1 MLGVKCHECKFLM
14 PVGRVFNA
22 AQNQVLISPV
32 SSYYEG
38 KAKRANI
45 ELRELQGE
53 SLKQELEDAPAR
65 KAAANAKAAADYA
78 LVLESIR
85 AKRQSTDAAEM
96 DDARD
101 VVSPWVKEYDKR
113 GIAWARENFDE
124 MVLSRLPAS
133 KRDEFAKA
141 KGPDGILDEGD
152 MAKIGLMIAIDE
164 VDQNP
169 DPTTHQKMVAGLV
182 EKGFIT
188 EEQGNQILLD
198 IEKKAGTIVGTTAH
212 DPGGLTATGINKV
225 TIDFRNKVGFAATGA
240 QSATELVKISYEGP
254 AALGKSGAIVT
265 FGNELFKTA
274 KNLMDLAGKA
284 ALPPS
289 ETKKQDA
296 GYESFDWGATDK
308 EIKTLGL
315 TAAQAA
321 QFKSGIYSIAF
332 SAAVGEQG
340 SRPSDKD
347 IQQYIAIYGGNITDA
362 NAFRATIDTAMT
374 RQYNMLK
381 NTAALNPEITDS
393 AASLKVF
400 EDAYA
405 EFKTALKGGSGMPTI
420 SSDAEYDALP
430 SGTVFKGPD
439 GKTRRK
445 E

>member
-1 MLGVKCHECKFLM
+1 M

-38 KAKRANI
+38 KAKRADI
-45 ELRELQGE
+45 KLREAQGA
-53 SLKQELEDAPAR
+53 SLEQELEDAPAR
-65 KAAANAKAAADYA
+65 KAAANKKAAADYA
-78 LVLESIR
+78 LVLENIK
-85 AKRQSTDAAEM
+85 AKRQSTDSKEM
-96 DDARD
+96 DAARD
-101 VVSPWVKEYDKR
+101 IVSPWVKEYDKR
-113 GIAWARENFDE
+113 GIEWARENFSE
-124 MVLSRLPAS
+124 MVLARLPES

-141 KGPDGILDEGD
+141 KGPDGILDELD
-152 MAKIGLMIAIDE
+152 MAKIGLMIA
-164 VDQNP
+164 VDTAEADP
-169 DPTTHQKMVAGLV
+169 DPTSHQKMIEDLVAREVISRAEGD
-182 EKGFIT
+182 K
-188 EEQGNQILLD
+188 ILLD
-198 IEKKAGTIVGTTAH
+198 IEKRAATIVGTTGL
-212 DPGGLTATGINKV
+212 DPSQLTDTGINKV

-265 FGNELFKTA
+265 FGNELVSTA
-274 KNLMDLAGKA
+274 RSLVDLAGKA
-284 ALPPS
+284 ALPPT
-289 ETKKQDA
+289 ETKLQDA
-296 GYESFDWGATDK
+296 GYEAFDWGATDK

-347 IQQYIAIYGGNITDA
+347 IQQYIAIYGGNITDP
-362 NAFRATIDTAMT
+362 NAFIATIDTAMT

-405 EFKTALKGGSGMPTI
+405 EFKSALKGGSGMPTI
-420 SSDAEYDALP
+420 SNDKEFDALP

-439 GKTRRK
+439 GKIRRK